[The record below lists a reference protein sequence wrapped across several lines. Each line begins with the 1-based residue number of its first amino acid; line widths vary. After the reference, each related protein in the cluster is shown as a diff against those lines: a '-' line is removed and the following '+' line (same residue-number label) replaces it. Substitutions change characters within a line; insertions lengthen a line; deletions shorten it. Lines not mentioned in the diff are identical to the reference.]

1 MKSNQISGDI
11 RAYHVILD
19 CCPRD
24 HGGAGVRG
32 SDSGNDRDE
41 KHGLPMWKTS
51 ELVFLFYGLDP
62 SMKETA
68 SVNTTS
74 S

>member
-19 CCPRD
+19 CCLRD

-41 KHGLPMWKTS
+41 KHGLPM
-51 ELVFLFYGLDP
+51 
-62 SMKETA
+62 
-68 SVNTTS
+68 
-74 S
+74 